1 MRSKVVIEVEGGM
14 IQNVYTDSPDDLK
27 VVLIDKDTFEFGD
40 TDDIAVLK
48 KKIQWFDTANE
59 RFRSIFE

>member
-1 MRSKVVIEVEGGM
+1 MKSKVVIIVEDGM

-40 TDDIAVLK
+40 EDDIARLK
-48 KKIQWFDTANE
+48 EKINWFDVAIE

>member
-1 MRSKVVIEVEGGM
+1 MRSVVIEVEGGM

-40 TDDIAVLK
+40 ADDIAVLK
-48 KKIQWFDTANE
+48 RKIQWFDTANE